1 MRSID
6 GEVYSFNI
14 FKAPSAI
21 PSAGG
26 AFCSFLHCRTVV
38 FVDKAPPCY
47 YNNVVKMASLRGF
60 APARIKYRQGEILKW
75 HKRSRCPLPV

>member
-6 GEVYSFNI
+6 GEVYSFDI

-26 AFCSFLHCRTVV
+26 AFC
-38 FVDKAPPCY
+38 
-47 YNNVVKMASLRGF
+47 GF
-60 APARIKYRQGEILKW
+60 FALQNRRF
-75 HKRSRCPLPV
+75 C

>member
-26 AFCSFLHCRTVV
+26 AFCSFCIAEPSFLLT
-38 FVDKAPPCY
+38 
-47 YNNVVKMASLRGF
+47 
-60 APARIKYRQGEILKW
+60 I
-75 HKRSRCPLPV
+75 SRLAIIIEQSK

>member
-6 GEVYSFNI
+6 GEVYSFTI

-38 FVDKAPPCY
+38 FVDNIPACH
-47 YNNVVKMASLRGF
+47 YNRTVKIALVRGF
-60 APARIKYRQGEILKW
+60 AAAPIQ
-75 HKRSRCPLPV
+75 

>member
-26 AFCSFLHCRTVV
+26 AFCSFLHCRTVG
-38 FVDKAPPCY
+38 FVDNIPACN
-47 YNNVVKMASLRGF
+47 YNRTVIIAFVRGF
-60 APARIKYRQGEILKW
+60 AAASIQ
-75 HKRSRCPLPV
+75 